1 MGRYFNT
8 IFGEKTT
15 VFFTGIIAFFTTM
28 FFDFVG
34 EMGYALAQLVVTVF
48 VLYVVDTVLGSMIAL
63 RHSEFNSRNFARSI
77 DKLVVYSL
85 SVVGMTAFGALVG
98 ILITVSSMSMSVEYD
113 MGVFPRL
120 FFIWIMLLIG
130 LTEFISIVEN
140 LRILGF
146 KLPKNVDNL
155 IKWMSDKLCQINL
168 VNGKD
173 DEDVCGGEE
182 GGVDSTGKKG

>member
-1 MGRYFNT
+1 MGRYFDT
-8 IFGEKTT
+8 IFGGKTT
-15 VFFTGIIAFFTTM
+15 VFFTGIIAFFATM
-28 FFDFVG
+28 YSDFIG
-34 EMGYALAQLVVTVF
+34 EMGYTIVQLVIAVF
-48 VLYVVDTVLGSMIAL
+48 GLYIVDTILGSMVAL
-63 RHSEFNSRNFARSI
+63 RHSEFNSRSFARAI

-85 SVVGMTAFGALVG
+85 SVVGMTAFGTLVG
-98 ILITVSSMSMSVEYD
+98 ILPAVSGIPIVEYD
-113 MGVFPRL
+113 VSTISRL
-120 FFIWIMLLIG
+120 FFIWTMLLIG
-130 LTEFISIVEN
+130 LTEFISTVEN